1 MKKFTTA
8 IAALTIAFGPSLEL
22 AAKADKSCWSGSI
35 QQWPDANFFGWSP
48 LMPSTIHA
56 SDGGAAALITYAAY
70 TVGTVLTKTSTSIN
84 GVPTATYKTN
94 QVSRGLLGDNLMVRI
109 QLPEPVLC
117 NFPNNFAKVEA
128 WLYYAPQVVGSADF
142 SAYASAKIQGN

>member
-1 MKKFTTA
+1 
-8 IAALTIAFGPSLEL
+8 
-22 AAKADKSCWSGSI
+22 
-35 QQWPDANFFGWSP
+35 
-48 LMPSTIHA
+48 MPSTIHA

-84 GVPTATYKTN
+84 GVPPATYKTN

-109 QLPEPVLC
+109 QLPEPVLY

-128 WLYYAPQVVGSADF
+128 WLYYAPLVVGSADF
-142 SAYASAKIQGN
+142 